1 MFYLSIYE
9 TVAQKEINMKKAIV
23 TLAVFTSAFVGI
35 AKYSSRMVPNIALA
49 GSNQAK
55 EQPNDETAIREM
67 NAAVEA
73 AWNKH
78 DAPTLDQGWVED
90 CDFINVFGE
99 WISTRDKLV
108 KTHTALF
115 AGPFRESYK
124 RFTVEK
130 IRFVRQDVAIAHVRG
145 RNTDRDGKLLEGDK
159 GTIATL
165 IMVKEGGKWRIVAGQ
180 NTEVRPLPEAFK
192 PVGKPAPNH
201 H

>member
-1 MFYLSIYE
+1 
-9 TVAQKEINMKKAIV
+9 MKKAIV
-23 TLAVFTSAFVGI
+23 TLAVVTTTCVAI
-35 AKYSSRMVPNIALA
+35 ATYSSRMLPKIAFA
-49 GSNQAK
+49 ESTPAN
-55 EQPNDETAIREM
+55 ERENDERAIREM

-78 DAPTLDQGWVED
+78 DAPTLDQSFVED

-108 KTHTALF
+108 KIHTALF

-145 RNTDRDGKLLEGDK
+145 RNTDRDGKLLEGDE
-159 GTIATL
+159 GTIASL
-165 IMVKEGGKWRIVAGQ
+165 VMVKEAGKWRIVAGQ

-192 PVGKPAPNH
+192 PAGKPPAP
-201 H
+201 